1 MVWTRDS
8 SSLVQHSVSEL
19 VDIYFEGRIN
29 PDVGDE

>member
-1 MVWTRDS
+1 MLWTGDGS
-8 SSLVQHSVSEL
+8 GLVQHGVSEL